1 MYRLSNL
8 DDVLRNEHYENDIRY
23 AFQLCLWILKP
34 IGIYPFIYS
43 RANRL
48 ERMVS
53 VVLISICC
61 LVVQFVIVPFGYYI
75 LFYEKD
81 MNTRIKFL
89 GPLAFC
95 VTSFFKYGY
104 LSLKGRAFE
113 RCIVHVERDWRLLRD
128 QDHRAI
134 MIRHVTMSRN
144 LITLCAAF
152 MYTGGLSYHTI
163 MPLLSKN
170 VVNENVTIRPL
181 TYPGYEA
188 FFDIQE
194 SPTYEIVYCM
204 HCIYVLVI
212 GNITMA
218 AYSLTAV
225 FTSHACGQIEIQ
237 TSRLEHLTNEKR
249 SPRKYASYENHIAI
263 VVRNHVK
270 ILRFTKDVEKAM
282 QEILLM
288 EVVMSTLLICLLEY
302 YCMMEW
308 ETSDSIAILTYVIL
322 LTSFIFSIAIY
333 CYVGELLLGQGDKIA
348 TASYKIDWYNLSG
361 RTARGIVL
369 VLAVSKYPPK
379 LTAGKIFDLSLNT
392 FGVVLKSS
400 LVYLNMLRTIT
411 DSN

>member
-302 YCMMEW
+302 YCMMPCLLGMGNQRFDCD
-308 ETSDSIAILTYVIL
+308 TNVRYSVDFLHLQHCDIL
-322 LTSFIFSIAIY
+322 LR
-333 CYVGELLLGQGDKIA
+333 
-348 TASYKIDWYNLSG
+348 G
-361 RTARGIVL
+361 RTSSWTEVSTFNHWHNRHESCIRVTKLQRLPTKSTGIIYLEGQHV
-369 VLAVSKYPPK
+369 VSFWCSLYPN
-379 LTAGKIFDLSLNT
+379 IHLS
-392 FGVVLKSS
+392 
-400 LVYLNMLRTIT
+400 
-411 DSN
+411 

>member
-194 SPTYEIVYCM
+194 SPT
-204 HCIYVLVI
+204 
-212 GNITMA
+212 
-218 AYSLTAV
+218 LTAV